1 MAGAALA
8 LLVPL
13 SHPAL
18 LREAAAK
25 EENRALNELPAVPAD
40 VLAREQAL
48 AKANPHELALAEAK
62 VAYAEYLIKG
72 ELASGELA
80 LASAS
85 PELIRKRITQ
95 IEPWAEYV
103 VDRWATTVDTDAVRL
118 EGPPTKFECGSQYG
132 CPYTTTCDEK
142 MPGAVCYVHECG
154 RGKCSSCP
162 DWANLGNL
170 VFQNWCAY
178 TCKIGDKVVGGAF
191 IFVTTAF
198 KVQVSV
204 CQASK

>member
-118 EGPPTKFECGSQYG
+118 EGPLRNLSAVANMAVLIQRHATRR
-132 CPYTTTCDEK
+132 CPAQSATCTNAAEANALLVQTG
-142 MPGAVCYVHECG
+142 PISVIWYSRTGAHIPA
-154 RGKCSSCP
+154 R
-162 DWANLGNL
+162 
-170 VFQNWCAY
+170 
-178 TCKIGDKVVGGAF
+178 
-191 IFVTTAF
+191 
-198 KVQVSV
+198 
-204 CQASK
+204 